1 LHPPKKLAVVT
12 FGTDKPRYLQYK
24 PSKLQLVLKSGTT
37 MCLDVSVVPNI
48 TGWINRFPLETQH
61 VEFLNKF
68 GQDVL
73 ADSLP
78 HHTESST
85 IDMLIGNDCY
95 FDHRSCT

>member
-1 LHPPKKLAVVT
+1 
-12 FGTDKPRYLQYK
+12 
-24 PSKLQLVLKSGTT
+24 

-48 TGWINRFPLETQH
+48 TGKINRFPFKTEQ

-68 GQDVL
+68 GQDML

-85 IDMLIGNDCY
+85 INMLTSNDCY
-95 FDHRSCT
+95 FDLLEPQKLCRYGRWSFSL